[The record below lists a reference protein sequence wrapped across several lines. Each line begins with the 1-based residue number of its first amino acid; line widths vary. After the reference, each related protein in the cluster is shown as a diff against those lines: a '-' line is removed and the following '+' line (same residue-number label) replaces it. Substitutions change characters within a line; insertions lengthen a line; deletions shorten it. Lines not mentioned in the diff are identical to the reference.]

1 MKKSILFGAL
11 AFFAV
16 SAMSIQD
23 VNAQTEEKAKAKK
36 VESVSEKQE
45 KAVPVKVAQEPVKKK
60 DDCCADKKVS
70 ADKKSDCCAEKKVS
84 AEKKSDC
91 CADKNVSEKKESK
104 DCCADKKMKAEEKNV
119 KAEGK
124 KIRSNE
130 AVKPDGKKA
139 KKASVKSSKTEN

>member
-23 VNAQTEEKAKAKK
+23 ANAQNEEKAKVKK

-45 KAVPVKVAQEPVKKK
+45 KAVPLKVAQEPVKKK
-60 DDCCADKKVS
+60 DDCCAEKKVS
-70 ADKKSDCCAEKKVS
+70 SEKKADCCAEKKM
-84 AEKKSDC
+84 
-91 CADKNVSEKKESK
+91 SEKKDSK
-104 DCCADKKMKAEEKNV
+104 DCCADKKMKEEKKNV

-124 KIRSNE
+124 RVRPKD
-130 AVKPDGKKA
+130 ATKPDTKRT

>member
-23 VNAQTEEKAKAKK
+23 LNAQNEVKANAKK

-45 KAVPVKVAQEPVKKK
+45 NPSAVKVTQEPVKQDDAKK
-60 DDCCADKKVS
+60 VSCDKEKAGSCCEGKKVAADKKKT
-70 ADKKSDCCAEKKVS
+70 DE
-84 AEKKSDC
+84 
-91 CADKNVSEKKESK
+91 
-104 DCCADKKMKAEEKNV
+104 CCADKKMKAEEKKL

-124 KIRSNE
+124 KTRHKD
-130 AVKPDGKKA
+130 AVTRDAKKA
-139 KKASVKSSKTEN
+139 KRVGVKSAKADK

>member
-23 VNAQTEEKAKAKK
+23 ANAQNEEKAKVKK

-45 KAVPVKVAQEPVKKK
+45 KAAPVKVAQEPVKK
-60 DDCCADKKVS
+60 D
-70 ADKKSDCCAEKKVS
+70 DCCAEKKVS
-84 AEKKSDC
+84 SEKKADCCAEKK
-91 CADKNVSEKKESK
+91 VSEKKDSK
-104 DCCADKKMKAEEKNV
+104 DCCADKKMKEEKKNV

-124 KIRSNE
+124 RVRPKD
-130 AVKPDGKKA
+130 AAKPDTKRT

>member
-23 VNAQTEEKAKAKK
+23 ANAQNEEKAPVKK

-45 KAVPVKVAQEPVKKK
+45 KAVPLKVAQEPVKKK
-60 DDCCADKKVS
+60 DDCCA
-70 ADKKSDCCAEKKVS
+70 EKIS

-91 CADKNVSEKKESK
+91 CADKKVAEKKDSK
-104 DCCADKKMKAEEKNV
+104 ECCADKKMKEEKKNV

-124 KIRSNE
+124 RVRPKD
-130 AVKPDGKKA
+130 ATKPDTKRT